1 MNAKDVR
8 YILKTA
14 QERDPKA
21 YSDLRE
27 VYATTDMPYDEFM
40 AHMRIIAEGES

>member
-1 MNAKDVR
+1 MNTKDAR
-8 YILKTA
+8 RILETA

-21 YSDLRE
+21 YSDLKRI
-27 VYATTDMPYDEFM
+27 YATTDMPYDEFM

>member
-1 MNAKDVR
+1 MNAKDAR
-8 YILKTA
+8 RILKTA

-21 YSDLRE
+21 YADLRGI
-27 VYATTDMPYDEFM
+27 YATTDMPYDEFM

>member
-1 MNAKDVR
+1 MNTKDVR
-8 YILKTA
+8 RILETA

-21 YSDLRE
+21 YADLRE
-27 VYATTDMPYDEFM
+27 IYATTDMPYDEFM